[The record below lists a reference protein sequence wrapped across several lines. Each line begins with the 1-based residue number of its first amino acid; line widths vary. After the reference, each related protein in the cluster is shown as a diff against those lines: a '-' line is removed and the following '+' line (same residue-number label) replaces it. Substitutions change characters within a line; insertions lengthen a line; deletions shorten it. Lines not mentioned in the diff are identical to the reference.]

1 MAEPQ
6 RTVDQYERATNHSTP
21 PARGYFDHVQHGQ
34 HVHHS
39 CGGDEAR
46 AVITRGARDVWP
58 GGLEEPRKIIE
69 DTRAGIRQET
79 DRAERISGMRSEDV
93 ATKQVAGDH
102 QAADRNEEQERAAP
116 AAEQQMPEARHE
128 PRHYGR

>member
-6 RTVDQYERATNHSTP
+6 RTVDDYERATNHSAP
-21 PARGYFDHVQHGQ
+21 PARGYFDHVQHRQ

-46 AVITRGARDVWP
+46 AVISRRARDVWS

-69 DTRAGIRQET
+69 DAASGIGQKA
-79 DRAERISGMRSEDV
+79 DRAERISRMWRKNV
-93 ATKQVAGDH
+93 AAKQVAGDH
-102 QAADRNEEQERAAP
+102 QAADRDEEQEPAAP
-116 AAEQQMPEARHE
+116 AAQQQMSEARHE
-128 PRHYGR
+128 PRQ